1 MSSRHGIVTCAQI
14 VAKVQG
20 IINPANRSCVF
31 FFGGV
36 LPSKETH
43 CEWLKSYVLKKCFF
57 FTSPPVFFFVS
68 DWTLQDWQEALE
80 RFGHCFRAS
89 EAADPRFVAEAVDRE
104 VQRID
109 GEFQDGLS
117 AGLRRVFFF
126 LGGKC
131 FMMMTSR
138 YHI

>member
-1 MSSRHGIVTCAQI
+1 MFFLHIPPS
-14 VAKVQG
+14 
-20 IINPANRSCVF
+20 F
-31 FFGGV
+31 FF
-36 LPSKETH
+36 L
-43 CEWLKSYVLKKCFF
+43 CRI
-57 FTSPPVFFFVS
+57 
-68 DWTLQDWQEALE
+68 WTLQDWQEALE

-126 LGGKC
+126 VFLRGGNA
-131 FMMMTSR
+131 S
-138 YHI
+138 